1 MGFGLRDQGGRWK
14 WIGLLLALSLGCS
27 AGDDAAYSP
36 DPEEQFAAE
45 ESLDQDMAEAVGD
58 QPEGDGQWP
67 AELAE
72 SRDVESAS
80 PEFAPLTLNP
90 PESVDPEAVVA
101 ERDGGGGRSWQPPEV
116 ERDEAPRSA
125 MSPRAARSSQLP
137 NIRTSESPVSD
148 EATAAIDAPAAAVD
162 HSEESVAEEPLAA
175 ETGDVESIPRD
186 LVTVFYA
193 TNRARLHDVETAS
206 PLTALA
212 LVAAVVALFIIV
224 ALALKAFRASARV
237 RLAGLLVGGVVA
249 GTVAMTVRWE
259 SPAAEPA
266 EGVSDTRVHYG
277 NQRGDLELGTCAVSI
292 PWSHQVGQVERPSL
306 LRLEV
311 REDVRQHVVLQD
323 VESCPDERFFSQLR
337 DRVTASSREE
347 VFVFVHGYN
356 VTFDQAARRTAQI
369 AFDVKFQGAPIFFS
383 WPSQGGLLKYTVDE
397 TNVTWAVPHLKQF
410 LLDVV
415 QRSGAR
421 SVNLIAHSMG
431 NRALTNAVRELKMEL
446 REESALFNQ
455 IILAAPD
462 VDAEIFR
469 RDLAPALVQSARRV
483 TLYASSNDQALI
495 ASKKVHGYARAG
507 DTGDG
512 LVVVQGLDT
521 IDVSTI
527 ATSLLGHSY
536 YGSSNPVLLDICE
549 LIHDAR
555 PAAQRR
561 WLVPRP
567 HGNLTY
573 WVLEKIKE
581 TANRLP

>member
-1 MGFGLRDQGGRWK
+1 MC
-14 WIGLLLALSLGCS
+14 ANTLSCKTS
-27 AGDDAAYSP
+27 
-36 DPEEQFAAE
+36 
-45 ESLDQDMAEAVGD
+45 
-58 QPEGDGQWP
+58 
-67 AELAE
+67 
-72 SRDVESAS
+72 
-80 PEFAPLTLNP
+80 NP
-90 PESVDPEAVVA
+90 V
-101 ERDGGGGRSWQPPEV
+101 
-116 ERDEAPRSA
+116 
-125 MSPRAARSSQLP
+125 
-137 NIRTSESPVSD
+137 
-148 EATAAIDAPAAAVD
+148 
-162 HSEESVAEEPLAA
+162 
-175 ETGDVESIPRD
+175 
-186 LVTVFYA
+186 
-193 TNRARLHDVETAS
+193 
-206 PLTALA
+206 
-212 LVAAVVALFIIV
+212 
-224 ALALKAFRASARV
+224 
-237 RLAGLLVGGVVA
+237 
-249 GTVAMTVRWE
+249 
-259 SPAAEPA
+259 
-266 EGVSDTRVHYG
+266 
-277 NQRGDLELGTCAVSI
+277 
-292 PWSHQVGQVERPSL
+292 
-306 LRLEV
+306 
-311 REDVRQHVVLQD
+311 
-323 VESCPDERFFSQLR
+323 PDERFFSQLR